1 MQTSKLR
8 IPQDRSH
15 RASDTQKLFGI
26 SPNRKNPQKSKTSW
40 TPTKGETEAATVM
53 NHDHLRQPKWPPS
66 WHRLCPSAY
75 ARKDARWK
83 WEHDKLRPPSQQNQA
98 VRKRDQQGCLYDV
111 HAKHPNE
118 GNATNDEFQ
127 FQQSRERKDSWQIQP
142 PGGSMHAISSD
153 GGTLHDVS
161 KTGLKINRGVVKH
174 LAQGDTIN
182 TSRSSPRTM

>member
-53 NHDHLRQPKWPPS
+53 NHDHLRQPKSPPS

-111 HAKHPNE
+111 HAKKPNE

-127 FQQSRERKDSWQIQP
+127 FQQPRDRKDSWQIQL
-142 PGGSMHAISSD
+142 PGRIYACD
-153 GGTLHDVS
+153 QQWWW
-161 KTGLKINRGVVKH
+161 H
-174 LAQGDTIN
+174 LAWCIEDWAEDQ
-182 TSRSSPRTM
+182 